1 MKLEFEDERQAGAK
15 AGQARAEV
23 ERALA
28 GARQAMGIEAE
39 DIEPPSAALS
49 EEGTERRITFI
60 IRLTVDE
67 RGQPRRTEIEHA
79 QSGQKEIL
87 PDLDVQRL
95 AAFMQKCISPQ

>member
-1 MKLEFEDERQAGAK
+1 
-15 AGQARAEV
+15 
-23 ERALA
+23 
-28 GARQAMGIEAE
+28 MGIEAE
-39 DIEPPSAALS
+39 DMEPPSAALS

-79 QSGQKEIL
+79 QSGQKETF

-95 AAFMQKCISPQ
+95 AAFMKKCISPQSSRNRQST

>member
-1 MKLEFEDERQAGAK
+1 MIAAQEDPQRKRPAAKPQAENAK
-15 AGQARAEV
+15 
-23 ERALA
+23 
-28 GARQAMGIEAE
+28 
-39 DIEPPSAALS
+39 PPPTTLG